1 MNMYEHSNSSLNTY
15 LDKPVLFYAKSRNFD
30 FGPNNR
36 QNVSNL
42 SKFISHRIILE
53 YDIILR
59 ALEKHK
65 FQVIEKFIQEIFWR
79 IYWKGWLEL
88 RPQVWEDFIEY
99 RHKGD
104 TSSFDIAISG
114 ETGIECFDDWVNELK
129 ETNYLHNHTR
139 MWFASIWIFT
149 LKLPWQLGAR
159 FFLEHLYDGDA
170 GSNTLGWRWVAGLQ
184 TKGKHYIA
192 KPWNIRK
199 YTNERYFNFH
209 LNEESQ
215 PLSEDYTYSIEPFPY
230 ERREEMLNDCLLLT
244 DSDLNFNGRKEFY
257 GKYKRIFI
265 LTLSNRKRIIP
276 ISRNVLKFKSNAISS
291 FKKHFQHAEICDDS
305 FDEVARTI
313 INFDVPYPFV
323 GENLDYI
330 KRLEKDLGLNINF
343 LVRREDSFCI
353 PLCKKGF
360 FDFKKNI
367 PEIIKI
373 IKMQ

>member
-1 MNMYEHSNSSLNTY
+1 MDMYEHASSSLNTY
-15 LDKPVLFYAKSRNFD
+15 LDSPVLFYAKSRNFD
-30 FGPNNR
+30 FGPCNR

-53 YDIILR
+53 YDLVLR

-65 FQVIEKFIQEIFWR
+65 SQAIEKFIQEIFWR
-79 IYWKGWLEL
+79 VYWKGWLEL
-88 RPQVWEDFIEY
+88 RPQVWKDFIEY
-99 RHKGD
+99 RPQGD
-104 TSSFDIAISG
+104 TSSFEAATAGKTDIK
-114 ETGIECFDDWVNELK
+114 CFDDWVDELK

-170 GSNTLGWRWVAGLQ
+170 GSNTLSWRWVAGLQ
-184 TKGKHYIA
+184 TKGKHYLA
-192 KPWNIRK
+192 KPWNIKK
-199 YTNERYFNFH
+199 YTNERYLNFQ
-209 LNEESQ
+209 LNEQSQ
-215 PLSEDYTYSIEPFPY
+215 PLHEDHAYSIEPFPY
-230 ERREEMLNDCLLLT
+230 GSREEKLNDCLLLT
-244 DSDLNFNGRKEFY
+244 DNDLNFNNRNEFY
-257 GKYKRIFI
+257 NKYKRIFI
-265 LTLSNRKRIIP
+265 LTLSNEKRIIP
-276 ISRNVLKFKSNAISS
+276 ISRKVLEFKDNAISS
-291 FKKHFQHAEICDDS
+291 FKKYYPHVEICDNT
-305 FDEVARTI
+305 FEEVAKSI
-313 INFDVPYPFV
+313 IDFDVVYPFV

-330 KRLEKDLGLNINF
+330 NQLESELRLNINF

-373 IKMQ
+373 IKN